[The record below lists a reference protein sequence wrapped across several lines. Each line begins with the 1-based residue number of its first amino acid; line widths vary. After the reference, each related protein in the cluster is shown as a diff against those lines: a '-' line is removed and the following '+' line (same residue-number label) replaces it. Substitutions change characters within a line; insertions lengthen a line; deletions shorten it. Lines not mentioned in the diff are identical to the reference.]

1 VGQPQLRSLLRH
13 PDLLQFQQRIS
24 VDFHLQGLNEDETR
38 FYIFQRLKIAGR
50 NDPLF
55 TRNAISMIYQ
65 ASGGIPRVINT
76 LCDTS
81 LVYGFADQKPTLDS
95 KVVAKVLKD
104 KHAAVAQ
111 PSDSQDS
118 SKASG
123 QPQPDANN
131 KEQRV
136 TNFNRDSAKLLFKK
150 YYNEK

>member
-1 VGQPQLRSLLRH
+1 VGQPQLRALLRH
-13 PDLLQFQQRIS
+13 PDLLQFQQRVS
-24 VDFHLQGLNEDETR
+24 VDFHLQGLNEEETR
-38 FYIFQRLKIAGR
+38 TYIFQRLKLAGR
-50 NDPLF
+50 KEPLF
-55 TRNAISMIYQ
+55 TRNAINLIYE

-95 KVVAKVLKD
+95 KLVAKVLKD
-104 KHAAVAQ
+104 KHAAVSQ
-111 PSDSQDS
+111 STDIQDS
-118 SKASG
+118 FMDLG
-123 QPQPDANN
+123 QHQPGANG